1 MPDNAERPWLVSF
14 PKGHRYSLREN
25 MSVESHRRRMMGLY
39 KAWGVKDRIN
49 RGERVM
55 RAPHKAAIKRAKRV
69 RLRENIAAEA
79 RHIQNIARQNAVE
92 SMEILADIARD
103 EGQNAA
109 SRIAAIALTLERAYG
124 KATQTNVTAN
134 IDANGKPTEVT
145 SKELDTRIAE
155 TLKRVESLTGG
166 EAQAE
171 ASESGPADV
180 CVSDRDPGGSS
191 IH

>member
-1 MPDNAERPWLVSF
+1 M
-14 PKGHRYSLREN
+14 K
-25 MSVESHRRRMMGLY
+25 
-39 KAWGVKDRIN
+39 
-49 RGERVM
+49 
-55 RAPHKAAIKRAKRV
+55 APHKAAIKRAKRI
-69 RLRENIAAEA
+69 RLRENIVAEA
-79 RHIQNIARQNAVE
+79 RQIQNIARQNAVE

-124 KATQTNVTAN
+124 KATQTSISAN

-171 ASESGPADV
+171 ASESGSPDV
-180 CVSDRDPGGSS
+180 CVSDRDSGGSS
-191 IH
+191 VH